1 MVKLNHFWTLTP
13 IDHQIAL
20 LMTKFWFFYNYCQF
34 LFITKRTTFVLG
46 SWRNSLPWT
55 QSRWSWRNRFCVSL
69 DRHGQVSLPWTK
81 ITRLRHRCC
90 HHQVSPKEIQ
100 ISRPNKFRIPKIQ
113 ITQPSHH
120 CIQHPFSFVEC
131 LLQAICKRA
140 KEESNLW
147 DQQNLINGKIFRMSR
162 NLFSRSD
169 AVQG

>member
-1 MVKLNHFWTLTP
+1 M
-13 IDHQIAL
+13 IL
-20 LMTKFWFFYNYCQF
+20 LKWGFLSLILVTVLLHHWELPDRKENAGIFSF
-34 LFITKRTTFVLG
+34 LFLAEKYKGQFMMLWLRSWVGSEVITQL
-46 SWRNSLPWT
+46 
-55 QSRWSWRNRFCVSL
+55 
-69 DRHGQVSLPWTK
+69 
-81 ITRLRHRCC
+81 
-90 HHQVSPKEIQ
+90 KEFY
-100 ISRPNKFRIPKIQ
+100 RRKYLWE

-120 CIQHPFSFVEC
+120 CIQQPFSFVEC

>member
-55 QSRWSWRNRFCVSL
+55 QSRWSWRNRFCLSL

-120 CIQHPFSFVEC
+120 CISVRIKAESVVFRPILTILRFLRHFCSFLGQFVTSFWSFFGNF
-131 LLQAICKRA
+131 RP
-140 KEESNLW
+140 
-147 DQQNLINGKIFRMSR
+147 IF
-162 NLFSRSD
+162 
-169 AVQG
+169 